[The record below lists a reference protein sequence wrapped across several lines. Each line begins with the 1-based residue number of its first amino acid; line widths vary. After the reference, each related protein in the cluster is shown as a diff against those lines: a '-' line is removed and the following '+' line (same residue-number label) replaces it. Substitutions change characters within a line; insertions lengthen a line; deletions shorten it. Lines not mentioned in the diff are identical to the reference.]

1 VTINQHEWLRF
12 LGGRAQWD
20 VKMAAVV
27 ASVATAVCVFFN
39 LVTGPLGQVDD
50 PDLKIVAR
58 SACC

>member
-1 VTINQHEWLRF
+1 
-12 LGGRAQWD
+12 
-20 VKMAAVV
+20 MAAVA
-27 ASVATAVCVFFN
+27 ASVTTAVCVFFN